1 MKICRLS
8 ILIVL
13 LLVVVGPAR
22 AGLDQLETDLRA
34 ERPMPLRWDNVEGA
48 PFWALGVVPV
58 YDRDTDMH
66 VVRLDPGQET
76 VIRNPHG
83 GGVRLVGDFAA
94 GSPAVFA
101 GSGTGLEV
109 ELAAVPGDDA
119 RSLFYFPDREEQE
132 LVRIA
137 AGKTGP
143 PLVFGVFLERLGITA
158 RAQALAK
165 GLNGTALE
173 THIAAHRRLTH
184 PQEMGTLFK
193 VLGLYPEGASPP
205 PGLEP

>member
-1 MKICRLS
+1 MRGAAMKICRLS

-143 PLVFGVFLERLGITA
+143 PLVFGVFLERLEA
-158 RAQALAK
+158 PPVPELYREALCSPAM
-165 GLNGTALE
+165 
-173 THIAAHRRLTH
+173 HH
-184 PQEMGTLFK
+184 TLF
-193 VLGLYPEGASPP
+193 LEGLPGAKSFARIEA
-205 PGLEP
+205 G